1 MSGLRIVR
9 ACEADRAYLV
19 RCMGALQDLE
29 CALEEDRESSGK
41 AAAPQVDH
49 VLKGIEERGGAT
61 FIARLDDAPVG
72 FIMCTMEEDSGAY
85 VKPSHRRW
93 GYVNDVYVAEEA
105 RGAGVADAL
114 MSAAEAHCRA
124 LGATSMKLFVLA
136 NNDRARAFYEKI
148 GWAPYEVFYRK
159 TI

>member
-1 MSGLRIVR
+1 M
-9 ACEADRAYLV
+9 
-19 RCMGALQDLE
+19 
-29 CALEEDRESSGK
+29 LEEDRERSDK
-41 AAAPQVDH
+41 AAEPQVDH

-61 FIARLDDAPVG
+61 FIAKRSGEPVG

-85 VKPSHRRW
+85 VKPSRRRW
-93 GYVNDVYVAEEA
+93 GYVNDVYVADDA

-114 MSAAEAHCRA
+114 MNAAEVHCRA

-136 NNDRARAFYEKI
+136 NNERARAFYERI

-159 TI
+159 KF